1 IKILQEQFPNG
12 DFFVGKAAN
21 ETLFKEKAANYAV
34 LHLAMHGMVNNQY
47 PLLSCLAFSE
57 DYSTTENNFLEAHEI
72 SNLQLSNDL
81 VVLSACKTGYGEFEQ
96 GEGIMSLARSFMYA
110 GTPSLVVSLWEV
122 NDLSTAAIM
131 QLFYQNLAKG
141 MTKDEALR
149 QVKLEFIK
157 QVDGTIAHPIFWSPF
172 IVLGDNQPVHLKT
185 TTAPWQWGVLGG
197 IFILVG
203 FIFLFL
209 KKHYYKKAVI

>member
-1 IKILQEQFPNG
+1 LFPNS
-12 DFFVGKAAN
+12 DFLVGKEAN
-21 ETLFKEKAANYAV
+21 EAFFKAKAANYSI
-34 LHLAMHGMVNNQY
+34 LHLAMHGMVNPHS

-57 DYSTTENNFLEAHEI
+57 DYDTTENNFLEAHEI
-72 SNLQLSNDL
+72 SNLQLYNDL

-149 QVKLEFIK
+149 QVKLAFI
-157 QVDGTIAHPIFWSPF
+157 QEVDGDIAHPIFWSAF
-172 IVLGDNQPVHLKT
+172 VVLGDTVPVNLHT
-185 TTAPWQWGVLGG
+185 PTAVWYWIAIGSGTV
-197 IFILVG
+197 LVG
-203 FIFLFL
+203 LLFFFWR
-209 KKHYYKKAVI
+209 KRVRRKEMV